1 MYIGCG
7 MSKWLH
13 DGVCLDSVEECKELE
28 RIDFL
33 GSRDVWKRI
42 MEISTKQISWMWL
55 IQLDQFRYTKV
66 ELTKWDG
73 SSKFLK

>member
-7 MSKWLH
+7 MSIWLH

-33 GSRDVWKRI
+33 GSRDV
-42 MEISTKQISWMWL
+42 
-55 IQLDQFRYTKV
+55 
-66 ELTKWDG
+66 
-73 SSKFLK
+73 